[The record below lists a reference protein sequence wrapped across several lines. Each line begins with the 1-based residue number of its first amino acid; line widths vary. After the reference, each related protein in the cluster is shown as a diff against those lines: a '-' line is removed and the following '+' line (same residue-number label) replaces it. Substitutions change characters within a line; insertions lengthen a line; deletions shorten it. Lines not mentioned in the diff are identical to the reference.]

1 MKKIL
6 ILIFALCS
14 SMIYAQQVQVEPTYE
29 LKGDLVAV
37 TTYYEDGAVK
47 EEGFYKDKLLHG
59 EWNMYNKEGNKIT
72 RASYEKGQKTGKW
85 LFLNDGT
92 LTEVDYQNNKITN
105 VQKWNNR
112 KNITALN

>member
-6 ILIFALCS
+6 FLIFALCS

-59 EWNMYNKEGNKIT
+59 EWNMYNKEGDKIA
-72 RASYEKGQKTGKW
+72 RASYEMGKKNGKW
-85 LFLNDGT
+85 MFLNDGI

-105 VQKWNNR
+105 VHEWNKNQ
-112 KNITALN
+112 NITTIN